1 MTLRTIIRTDRAIAM
16 SSTQQLTL
24 DVTCPPSLADQTFV
38 EAPVNAKARQLLFHW
53 RDDLKTSECQGILL
67 SGPSASGKTF
77 LLSEVFR
84 DQPAIWISADR
95 LEAVLAQPFSA
106 PLLIVD
112 NADYAAD
119 PILLT
124 RLIDNCREQGVSFVL
139 AGTGKPENWAIAQDT
154 PLKDLLTRLSALPLA
169 VIESPDQELMKR
181 VLLTWMQ
188 ARQLKLS
195 EDLADY
201 IADHLKRSFAA
212 LTIFTERL
220 DAEALERNKS
230 INRSLVQSVLEALGE
245 HTLS

>member
-1 MTLRTIIRTDRAIAM
+1 MMPGKMARTDRTIAM
-16 SSTQQLTL
+16 PSTQQLTL
-24 DVTCPPSLADQTFV
+24 DVTCAPSLAEQAFV
-38 EAPVNAKARQLLFHW
+38 EGPVNASARQLLTHW
-53 RDDLKTSECQGILL
+53 RQDLKPGASQGILL
-67 SGPSASGKTF
+67 TGPSASGKTF

-95 LEAVLAQPFSA
+95 LEAMLAQPISA
-106 PLLIVD
+106 LLVIVD
-112 NADYAAD
+112 NAEYVGD

-124 RLIDNCREQGVSFVL
+124 RLIDNCREQGVSFVI
-139 AGTGKPENWAIAQDT
+139 AGTGKPESWAATEDT

-169 VIESPDQELMKR
+169 VLESPDQELMKR
-181 VLLTWMQ
+181 VLLSWMQ

>member
-1 MTLRTIIRTDRAIAM
+1 MP
-16 SSTQQLTL
+16 STQQLTL
-24 DVTCPPSLADQTFV
+24 DVTCAPSLAEQAFV
-38 EAPVNAKARQLLFHW
+38 EAPVNASARQLLTHW
-53 RDDLKTSECQGILL
+53 RQDLKPGESQGILL
-67 SGPSASGKTF
+67 TGPSASGKTF

-95 LEAVLAQPFSA
+95 LEAVLAQPISA
-106 PLLIVD
+106 LLVIVD
-112 NADYAAD
+112 NADYVGD

-124 RLIDNCREQGVSFVL
+124 RLIDNCREQGVSFVI
-139 AGTGKPENWAIAQDT
+139 AGAGKLESWAVTEDT

-169 VIESPDQELMKR
+169 VLESPDQELMKR
-181 VLLTWMQ
+181 VLLSWMQ